1 MKNYI
6 KVKVTVWHKLHY
18 AEQANMPGLVDI
30 IKDNGLG
37 DVIDDKLGFLQSEI
51 LFDTETTLQP
61 ADNDR
66 DATIEVYADG
76 KKIWTNETK

>member
-18 AEQANMPGLVDI
+18 AEQANMPGLADI
-30 IKDNGLG
+30 IKDNGLD

-61 ADNDR
+61 TNNDSR
-66 DATIEVYADG
+66 ATIEVYADG
-76 KKIWTNETK
+76 KKIWTNEIK

>member
-6 KVKVTVWHKLHY
+6 KVKITVWHKLHY
-18 AEQANMPGLVDI
+18 AEQANMPGLADI
-30 IKDNGLG
+30 IKDNGLD

-61 ADNDR
+61 ADNDNH
-66 DATIEVYADG
+66 ATIEVYEDG